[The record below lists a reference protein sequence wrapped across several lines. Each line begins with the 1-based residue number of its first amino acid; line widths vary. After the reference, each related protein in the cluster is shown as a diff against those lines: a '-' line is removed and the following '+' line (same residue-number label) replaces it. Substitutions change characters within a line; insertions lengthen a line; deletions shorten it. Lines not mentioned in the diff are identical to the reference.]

1 MFWKTGFNTLAV
13 AALAAVAAS
22 GATFGTVVP
31 IGGEASDLTLD
42 QTRGVLYIADFTGN
56 RIDVM
61 SLATNTIQSSINVA
75 AQPSSMDMSPDGHYL
90 VITHF
95 GNFAAPLNSENLLTI
110 IDLTSNAQQTL
121 ALPAAPLGV
130 AFGADGTALV
140 ATSTEF
146 LTLNPALGTF
156 TLLATVSNLTENTL
170 PAPPANFP
178 STITA
183 AALGAS
189 GDRTRIFGLTTTI
202 QIYYNA
208 ITHTI
213 VSQGFSSVPPMGPMT
228 VSVNH
233 NGTYWVAGWILW
245 DAQGR
250 NRSQFAN
257 VSGLL
262 STGTTVFDS
271 TRNKIYAQMPPSG
284 STPGSSNLPSP
295 VLTINDG
302 DNLAQDEQIQ
312 LPENLAGKSVISGD
326 GSMMYS
332 ISDSGVTVLPIGQL
346 ANTPQIQTAQADLLF
361 TGSYCNRG
369 VATQSLTVFDP
380 SGSQTAFAITAAAP
394 GVTVQP
400 STGTTPAVVQVS
412 VDPTS
417 FLEQNG
423 TTVVPLTITSP
434 QAVNVPNPVPVLVN
448 TSSPDQRGT
457 ILDVPGTLTDIL
469 ADPVRN
475 QFYVLRQDQ
484 NQVLVFNGSS
494 YSQMATLRTYNTPTQ
509 IALSYDNNWLLVGHD
524 NSQFISVFNLN
535 TLQPA
540 TPVAM
545 PGGHYPRSV
554 AASANAILAA
564 NRVAGPVN
572 TIDRVDL
579 ASASATAYPALGPWQ
594 NTIDEDTI
602 MAAAPNGSGIMAA
615 EANGNML
622 WYDAT
627 EDTFTISRQDY
638 KALSGAYATSNWGF
652 SIVDNHLLNQSLVTT
667 ANFETTSGNSS
678 GFTFIGQAGLRTTS
692 AAANQPGIIERVDVS
707 TPVPYTS
714 LPVRTMEA
722 PLTSNTISGFSRT
735 LAPLSNQQAI
745 VELTTS
751 GMTILPWTYDA
762 AIAPPNITQVVS
774 AADGSPNIAPG
785 GLISLYGSQLSPVSL
800 VTSQIPLPTALANS
814 CLTVD
819 GLAVP
824 VLFVSPNQINA
835 QLPFEANGNVTFEL
849 RTPGGISNEFD
860 TVVEPAAPT
869 VFMSGTAGPITGIP
883 TIFRGNNNDEL
894 VTESD
899 PIHSGDVL
907 VIYLTGLGPTVPAI
921 PDGAAAPLSPL
932 SYTATPSVTL
942 GSAPLNVFFS
952 GLTPT
957 VVGVYQINATV
968 PTDIKEGLSVP
979 LTISLN
985 GGSTTVNVRVVK

>member
-1 MFWKTGFNTLAV
+1 MATV
-13 AALAAVAAS
+13 AAVAAT

-42 QTRGVLYIADFTGN
+42 EVRGVLYIADFTGN

-75 AQPSSMDMSPDGHYL
+75 AQPSSMDMSADGHYL
-90 VITHF
+90 VVTHF
-95 GNFAAPLNSENLLTI
+95 GNFAAPFTSSNLITV
-110 IDLTSNAQQTL
+110 IDLTTGGQQTL
-121 ALPAAPLGV
+121 ALPSPPLGV

-140 ATSTEF
+140 ATANEF

-156 TLLATVSNLTENTL
+156 SLLASISGLTENTL

-178 STITA
+178 PTITA

-189 GDRTRIFGLTTTI
+189 GDRTRIYGITSTI

-208 ITHTI
+208 ITHTV
-213 VSQGFSSVPPMGPMT
+213 VSQGYSSVPPMGPMT
-228 VSVNH
+228 VSVNK
-233 NGTYWVAGWILW
+233 NGTSWVAGWILW

-262 STGTTVFDS
+262 STGTTVLDS

-284 STPGSSNLPSP
+284 AAPGSSILPPP

-302 DNLAQDEQIQ
+302 DNLTLDEQIQ
-312 LPENLAGKSVISGD
+312 LPENLGGKSVISSD

-332 ISDSGVTVLPIGQL
+332 ISDSGVTVFPLGQL
-346 ANTPQIQTAQADLLF
+346 PNTPQIQTAQSDVLF

-369 VATQSLTVFDP
+369 VATQSVTVFDP
-380 SGSQTAFAITAAAP
+380 SGNQTPFTIASTQP

-412 VDPTS
+412 VDPTA
-417 FLEQNG
+417 FLSQNG
-423 TTVVPLTITSP
+423 TVTAPLQISSP
-434 QAVNVPNPVPVLVN
+434 AAVNLPNPVRVLVN

-457 ILDVPGTLTDIL
+457 ILDVPGTLVDIL

-484 NQVLVFNGSS
+484 NEVLVFDGSS
-494 YSQMATLRTYNTPTQ
+494 YSQIATLRTYNTPTQ
-509 IALSYDNNWLLVGHD
+509 MAITYDDNWLLVGHD
-524 NSQFISVFNLN
+524 NSQFASVFNLN

-540 TPVAM
+540 TPIQM
-545 PGGHYPRSV
+545 PFGHYPRSL

-564 NRVAGPVN
+564 NRVAGPVH

-579 ASASATAYPALGPWQ
+579 ASATATQLPTLGAFQ
-594 NTIDEDTI
+594 NTININTVL
-602 MAAAPNGSGIMAA
+602 AAAPNGSGIMAA
-615 EANGNML
+615 EADGNVL
-622 WYDAT
+622 WYDST
-627 EDTFTISRQDY
+627 QDTFTISRQDY
-638 KALSGAYATSNWGF
+638 KALGGAYATSSWGY
-652 SIVDNHLLNQSLVTT
+652 SVVDNHLLNQSLVTT
-667 ANFETTSGNSS
+667 SNFESQTGNSS
-678 GFTFIGQAGLRTTS
+678 GFAFLGQAGLRTNTS
-692 AAANQPGIIERVDVS
+692 SSSQPGIIERVDVA

-714 LPVRTMEA
+714 FPIRTLEA
-722 PLTSNTISGFSRT
+722 PLAGNAAFAFTRT

-745 VELTTS
+745 VEMTTS
-751 GMTILPWTYDA
+751 GLTLLPWTYDA
-762 AIAPPNITQVVS
+762 AVAPPRITQVVS
-774 AADGSPNIAPG
+774 AADGTANIAPG

-800 VTSQIPLPTALANS
+800 VSSQIPLPTALANS

-824 VLFVSPNQINA
+824 VLFVSPNEINA
-835 QLPFEANGNVTFEL
+835 QLPFEATGNVAFEL
-849 RTPGGISNEFD
+849 RTPGGISNEFQ
-860 TVVEPAAPT
+860 TVVDPAAPS

-883 TIFRGNNNDEL
+883 TIVRANNNNEL
-894 VTESD
+894 VTAAD
-899 PIHSGDVL
+899 PIHSGDIL
-907 VIYLTGLGPTVPAI
+907 VIYLTGLGITVPPVA
-921 PDGAAAPLSPL
+921 DGAATPLSPL
-932 SYTATPSVTL
+932 SWTPLPTVTL
-942 GSAPLNVFFS
+942 GGATLNVFFS

-957 VVGVYQINATV
+957 LVGVYQINATV
-968 PTDIKEGLSVP
+968 PKDIKEGLAVP
-979 LTISLN
+979 LTISL
-985 GGSTTVNVRVVK
+985 GGGNTTVNVRVVQ